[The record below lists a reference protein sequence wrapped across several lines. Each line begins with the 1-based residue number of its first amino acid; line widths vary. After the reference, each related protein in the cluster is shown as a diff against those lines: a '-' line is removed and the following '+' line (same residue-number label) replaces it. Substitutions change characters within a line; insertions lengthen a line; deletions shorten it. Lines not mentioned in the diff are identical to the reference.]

1 MIYRRQVNNR
11 INIIIT
17 IAVVIWLYF
26 VFTETEPH
34 VNAYGSEEPENSYIG
49 PITIFFFIFMAL
61 IFFLRNKYLNF
72 SSYWRYNEDN
82 RLVAYVILGLHM
94 IRMERDDSRSQVQY
108 LRMTLS
114 KRFQNNH
121 FNEIIKDYW
130 KEVADSRE
138 VLNWLAMHGSNEEAI
153 EIFDFMVDLAYYNN
167 HVNRNEMSFLIQVGA
182 YLNIDKNTVKSIL
195 SIREQQRRK
204 REEQRRESTRQTIRK
219 GKNYYKNKYLRVLGL
234 SNESD
239 FEAVRKAYRKLAR
252 ELHPDRFARKSNED
266 QQAAHERFTEINIA
280 HDKLKEMMVG

>member
-1 MIYRRQVNNR
+1 MVYRKQVNNR
-11 INIIIT
+11 INI
-17 IAVVIWLYF
+17 AVLIVTSVWLFF
-26 VFTETEPH
+26 VFTETEPAIN
-34 VNAYGSEEPENSYIG
+34 VDGSKEQNNTYIG
-49 PITIFFFIFMAL
+49 PATIFFFIFMGF
-61 IFFLRNKYLNF
+61 IFYLRNKYLHF

-82 RLVAYVILGLHM
+82 RLVAYIILGLHM
-94 IRMERDDSRSQVQY
+94 IRMEREDSRSQVQF

-114 KRFQNNH
+114 KRFKNEY

-130 KEVADSRE
+130 KEIADSQA
-138 VLNWLAMHGSNEEAI
+138 VLNWLAMHGSKEEAI
-153 EIFDFMVDLAYYNN
+153 EIFDFLVDLAYYNN

-204 REEQRRESTRQTIRK
+204 REEQKRENTRQTIRK
-219 GKNYYKNKYLRVLGL
+219 GKNYHKNKYLRILGL
-234 SNESD
+234 SSDSD

-252 ELHPDRFARKSNED
+252 ELHPDRFVRKSNKE

-280 HDKLKEMMVG
+280 HEKLKELIES